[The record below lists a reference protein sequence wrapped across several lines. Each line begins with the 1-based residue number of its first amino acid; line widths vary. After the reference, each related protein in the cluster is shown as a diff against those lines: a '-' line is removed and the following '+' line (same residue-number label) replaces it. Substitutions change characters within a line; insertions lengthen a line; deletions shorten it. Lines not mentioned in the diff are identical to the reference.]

1 MGTSENFTPSREM
14 ESRVKYMFP
23 WLKSLRLSLT
33 GLSLLIATISI
44 ILKPVNAGEPI
55 IDNNCQYHVRTPE
68 VFRKIPP
75 QKRGTIYLTSAF
87 DVNRKKYFL
96 QVYKFPN
103 STGVF
108 CLATFNAQPQ
118 KLKKSQLIQDK
129 IIEKVAKDP
138 SRNAIYIVTV
148 RGGKNDEF
156 SRVHYRL
163 NLSNPNQPK
172 VTPII
177 TIYK

>member
-1 MGTSENFTPSREM
+1 M
-14 ESRVKYMFP
+14 ESGVKYMFP
-23 WLKSLRLSLT
+23 CLKYIGLGLT
-33 GLSLLIATISI
+33 NLSLLTASIAIIS
-44 ILKPVNAGEPI
+44 KPINAGEPI

-87 DVNRKKYFL
+87 DVNRQKYFL

-118 KLKKSQLIQDK
+118 KLKQSQLIQDK
-129 IIEKVAKDP
+129 IIEKVAKDS
-138 SRNAIYIVTV
+138 SRKANYIVTV
-148 RGGKNDEF
+148 RGGINDDF
-156 SRVHYRL
+156 LRIHYRL

-177 TIYK
+177 IIYK